1 MENGRY
7 EVLETIGT
15 GAAGRVVKARD
26 TRIGR
31 IVALKTLLSE
41 LTEIGSPEK
50 FLHEARIIGQL
61 NHPSIVGLFDVGIEE
76 QGNPYL
82 VMEYV
87 EGKTLEPVLA
97 SGPIPLQKACI
108 WCADLAKALS
118 RAHQAGIIHGDV
130 KPANILLTEEGR
142 VKLGDFGIARFVTQ
156 MSCSGKVLGTPA
168 YLSPEQIEGK
178 PQDGRSDLFSLGI
191 LLYQLV
197 TGMRPF
203 DGTSLGAV
211 CAQILNATPP
221 LPSRLNPQIPPAF
234 DRVIQRCLAKD
245 PDKRYASGEE
255 LARDLYPFARSVPQ
269 SASPWRQLWT
279 AQPFLRGAVWVT
291 GALALLAAVYFPA
304 APQVRAHL
312 RIPPTPETVV
322 YVPIAPA
329 DLLGYAKV
337 DRFAVTHIEEPL
349 AEVPAPAELVLPAKI
364 AVKKV
369 ARHSNAPARPR
380 PAATQTLAAS
390 ETQPKLPAPA
400 PGPAFPEGMITET
413 RRAPLQ
419 IEIQAHVA
427 GATLAVFADRELLFT
442 TTLSA
447 DGPNIPL
454 RVERK
459 VPLGPH
465 QFRVAIYRPDRSLQT
480 EKEGLA
486 EIRGDTENKLAI
498 QIRHHSRFFLLHD
511 NALEVTWPDAAA
523 YPDANSAARATAVPA
538 ALN

>member
-7 EVLETIGT
+7 EILETIGT

-118 RAHQAGIIHGDV
+118 SAHQAGIIHGDV
-130 KPANILLTEEGR
+130 KPANILVTQEGR

-197 TGMRPF
+197 TGVRPY

-211 CAQILNATPP
+211 CAQILNVTPP

-269 SASPWRQLWT
+269 SSSPWRLWT
-279 AQPFLRGAVWVT
+279 AQPLLRGAVWVT
-291 GALALLAAVYFPA
+291 GVLVLLAAGYIPA

-312 RIPPTPETVV
+312 RIPPAPATVV
-322 YVPIAPA
+322 YLPMAPA
-329 DLLGYAKV
+329 DLLGYAK
-337 DRFAVTHIEEPL
+337 EEPL
-349 AEVPAPAELVLPAKI
+349 EEVPAPAELVLPAKI
-364 AVKKV
+364 ALRKV
-369 ARHSNAPARPR
+369 ARHSNAAARPR
-380 PAATQTLAAS
+380 PAAKQTLAAN
-390 ETQPKLPAPA
+390 ETRPKLPAPA
-400 PGPAFPEGMITET
+400 PGPVFPEAMLTET

-419 IEIQAHVA
+419 IEIQAHVS

-442 TTLSA
+442 TALSA
-447 DGPNIPL
+447 DGPDVPL

-486 EIRGDTENKLAI
+486 EIRGDTQNKLAI

-523 YPDANSAARATAVPA
+523 YPDVNSAARAAVPA
-538 ALN
+538 AMK

>member
-7 EVLETIGT
+7 EVLETIGS
-15 GAAGRVVKARD
+15 GAAGRVLKARD

-31 IVALKTLLSE
+31 IVALKILLNE

-82 VMEYV
+82 VLEYV

-97 SGPIPLQKACI
+97 SGPVPLQKACI

-130 KPANILLTEEGR
+130 KPANILVTQEGR

-156 MSCSGKVLGTPA
+156 MSCSGKVMGTPA

-178 PQDGRSDLFSLGI
+178 AQDGRSDLFSLGI
-191 LLYQLV
+191 LLYQMV
-197 TGMRPF
+197 TGVRPF

-221 LPSRLNPQIPPAF
+221 PPSRLNPQIPAAF

-245 PDKRYASGEE
+245 PDKRYATGEE

-269 SASPWRQLWT
+269 PASPWRRLWT
-279 AQPFLRGAVWVT
+279 AQPLLRGAVWAA
-291 GALALLAAVYFPA
+291 GALALLAAGYFPA

-312 RIPPTPETVV
+312 RIPPAPAAVV
-322 YVPIAPA
+322 YLPMAPA
-329 DLLGYAKV
+329 DLLGYAK
-337 DRFAVTHIEEPL
+337 EEPL
-349 AEVPAPAELVLPAKI
+349 AEVRTPAEIVVPAEI
-364 AVKKV
+364 AVKQ
-369 ARHSNAPARPR
+369 ASRHSNAAARPR
-380 PAATQTLAAS
+380 PVALQTVAVS
-390 ETQPKLPAPA
+390 EMQPKLPAPA
-400 PGPAFPEGMITET
+400 PGPAFPEAMIAET
-413 RRAPLQ
+413 HRAPLL

-442 TTLSA
+442 TQLSA
-447 DGPNIPL
+447 DGPDIPL
-454 RVERK
+454 RVERQ

-465 QFRVAIYRPDRSLQT
+465 QFRVAIYRSDRSLQT

-498 QIRHHSRFFLLHD
+498 QIRRHSRFFLLHD

-523 YPDANSAARATAVPA
+523 YPDASSAARAAAIPA
-538 ALN
+538 SLN